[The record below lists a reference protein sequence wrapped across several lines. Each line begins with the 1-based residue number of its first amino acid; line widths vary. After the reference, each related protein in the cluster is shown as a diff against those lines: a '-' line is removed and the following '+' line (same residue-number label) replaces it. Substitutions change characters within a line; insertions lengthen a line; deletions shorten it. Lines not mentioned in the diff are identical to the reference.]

1 MSDSSKVAA
10 VTGGAGGIGFATVR
24 RLLADGVSVVVL
36 DRSPASLERAHAELR
51 TGHEDHL
58 LTVSCDVTDRSSIDA
73 AIAQILERWGSIDML
88 VNGAG
93 VCTFSPFEE
102 LSEQE
107 WDLVVDVNLKGTF
120 LCCQAVV
127 PHMRAAGG
135 GAIVNVA
142 SQAGRRG
149 EKLIAH
155 YCAAKGAV
163 VNLSRALALELAP
176 SIRVN
181 VVCPGVIRTEMIEGE
196 LKWREQTLGED
207 VEQTLDQ
214 WRSEI
219 PLARFQKPEDIA
231 EAIAFLAS
239 EKAGEIT
246 GQTLSVDGGT
256 VMI

>member
-1 MSDSSKVAA
+1 MSNSKVAA
-10 VTGGAGGIGFATVR
+10 VTGGAGGLGLATVK
-24 RLLADGVSVVVL
+24 RLLAEGTHVAVL
-36 DRSPASLERAHAELR
+36 DRSPAALERALAELQNDDR
-51 TGHEDHL
+51 ILAAT
-58 LTVSCDVTDRSSIDA
+58 CDVTDRESIGAALA
-73 AIAQILERWGSIDML
+73 AIVQRWGSIDTL

-93 VCTFSPFEE
+93 VCTFAAFEDI
-102 LSEQE
+102 SEDE
-107 WDLVVDVNLKGTF
+107 WDMVIDVNAKGTF

-127 PHMRAAGG
+127 PHMRAAGR

-176 SIRVN
+176 VIRVN
-181 VVCPGVIRTEMIEGE
+181 TVCPGVIKTEMIEGE
-196 LKWREQTLGED
+196 LKWREQHLGQD
-207 VEQTLDQ
+207 PEQALDE
-214 WRSEI
+214 WRADI
-219 PLARFQKPEDIA
+219 PLARFQQPEDIA

-239 EKAGEIT
+239 DRSSEIT
-246 GQTLSVDGGT
+246 GQALSVDGGT

>member
-1 MSDSSKVAA
+1 MSENGAVAV
-10 VTGGAGGIGFATVR
+10 VTGGAGGIGLATAR
-24 RLLADGVSVVVL
+24 RLLTDGARVVVL
-36 DRSPASLERAHAELR
+36 DRSASALERARTELGEENR
-51 TGHEDHL
+51 L
-58 LTVSCDVTDRSSIDA
+58 LTFACDVTDRASIDA
-73 AIAQILERWGSIDML
+73 AVAATVERWGSIDTL

-93 VCTFSPFEE
+93 ICTFGAFEE
-102 LSEQE
+102 LTEE
-107 WDLVVDVNLKGTF
+107 VWDLVVNVNAKGTF

-127 PHMRAAGG
+127 PHMRAKGS

-163 VNLSRALALELAP
+163 VNLSRAMALELAP
-176 SIRVN
+176 TIRVN

-207 VEQTLDQ
+207 IEQTLAQ
-214 WRSEI
+214 WRSDI
-219 PLARFQKPEDIA
+219 PLARFQQPDDIA
-231 EAIAFLAS
+231 EAIVFLAS
-239 EKAGEIT
+239 KRAGEIT
-246 GQTLSVDGGT
+246 GQALSVDGGT

>member
-1 MSDSSKVAA
+1 MSKVAV
-10 VTGGAGGIGFATVR
+10 VTGGAGGIGLATAR
-24 RLLADGVSVVVL
+24 RFLADGACVAVL
-36 DRSPASLERAHAELR
+36 DRSTSALEKARTELSQGDR
-51 TGHEDHL
+51 FL
-58 LTVSCDVTDRSSIDA
+58 ACACDVTNRASIDA
-73 AIAQILERWGSIDML
+73 ALAATADRWGAIDTL

-93 VCTFSPFEE
+93 ICTFGAFERLTE
-102 LSEQE
+102 DV
-107 WDLVVDVNLKGTF
+107 WNLVLDVNAKGTF
-120 LCCQAVV
+120 LCCQAAV

-181 VVCPGVIRTEMIEGE
+181 TVCPGVIRTEMIEGE
-196 LKWREQTLGED
+196 LRWREQNLGED
-207 VEQTLDQ
+207 ADQALAQ
-214 WRSEI
+214 WRADI
-219 PLARFQKPEDIA
+219 PMARFQQPEDIA

-239 EKAGEIT
+239 DRASEIT
-246 GQTLSVDGGT
+246 GQALSVDGGT

>member
-1 MSDSSKVAA
+1 MSENGAVAV
-10 VTGGAGGIGFATVR
+10 VTGGAGGIGLATAR
-24 RLLADGVSVVVL
+24 RFLADGARVAVL
-36 DRSPASLERAHAELR
+36 DRSTSALDRARMELGQDDR
-51 TGHEDHL
+51 L
-58 LTVSCDVTDRSSIDA
+58 LTLACDVTSRASIDA
-73 AIAQILERWGSIDML
+73 AVAAAADRWGSIDTL

-93 VCTFSPFEE
+93 ICTFAAFEDLTE
-102 LSEQE
+102 EV
-107 WDLVVDVNLKGTF
+107 WDLVVDVNAKGTF

-127 PHMRAAGG
+127 PHMRAKGS

-163 VNLSRALALELAP
+163 VNLSRAMALELAP
-176 SIRVN
+176 IIRVN

-207 VEQTLDQ
+207 IEQTLAQ
-214 WRSEI
+214 WRSDI
-219 PLARFQKPEDIA
+219 PLARFQQPDDIA
-231 EAIAFLAS
+231 EAILFLAS
-239 EKAGEIT
+239 KRAGEIT
-246 GQTLSVDGGT
+246 GQALSVDGGT

>member
-1 MSDSSKVAA
+1 MSENNAVA
-10 VTGGAGGIGFATVR
+10 VITGGAGGIGLATAR
-24 RLLADGVSVVVL
+24 RFLANGARVAVL
-36 DRSPASLERAHAELR
+36 DRSTSALERARMELSQGDR
-51 TGHEDHL
+51 L
-58 LTVSCDVTDRSSIDA
+58 LTFACDVTDRTSIDA
-73 AIAQILERWGSIDML
+73 ALAAIVNRWDSIDAL

-93 VCTFSPFEE
+93 ICTFGAFEE
-102 LSEQE
+102 LTEE
-107 WDLVVDVNLKGTF
+107 AWDLIVDVNLKGTF

-127 PHMRAAGG
+127 PHMRAKGS

-163 VNLSRALALELAP
+163 VNLSRAMALELAP
-176 SIRVN
+176 IIRVN

-207 VEQTLDQ
+207 IEQTLAQ
-214 WRSEI
+214 WRSDI
-219 PLARFQKPEDIA
+219 PLGRFQRPDDIA

-239 EKAGEIT
+239 KQRAGEIT
-246 GQTLSVDGGT
+246 GQALSVDGGT